1 MEASSTDLLDA
12 YALEEIDLPWDLITY
27 LITMTEDTISTMTPT
42 EKVTILSDDEGGTIA
57 SADTNRNLFLVER
70 D

>member
-27 LITMTEDTISTMTPT
+27 LITMTEDTIYTMTQT